1 MHVFPTHWLGLR
13 ALASRWRTAP
23 LSGWIVFISYACMSP
38 PSDLP
43 SISFAISDKLAHAM
57 LFGIL
62 AFLALRAWTP
72 LGPIRARSA
81 WLVFLV
87 ATAWGYYLECLQG
100 LPPDRSYDLMDLL
113 ADGVGAGIGV
123 AVTAFWRSWADDGVE
138 EASGAG
144 AAMKG
149 NQA

>member
-1 MHVFPTHWLGLR
+1 
-13 ALASRWRTAP
+13 
-23 LSGWIVFISYACMSP
+23 MSP

-43 SISFAISDKLAHAM
+43 SVSLAIPDKLAHAT
-57 LFGIL
+57 LFGVL

-72 LGPIRARSA
+72 FGPIRARSA

-100 LPPDRSYDLMDLL
+100 LTPDRSYDLMDLL

-123 AVTAFWRSWADDGVE
+123 AVTAFWRSWADDGSD
-138 EASGAG
+138 EASGAD
-144 AAMKG
+144 AATKG
-149 NQA
+149 NPA